1 MIKVLITGGS
11 GLVGAS
17 LLEKLSQHY
26 TLFTVGLS
34 KPALDNVHHINL
46 DLATDW
52 DTSAL
57 PDEMDIVIHLAQS
70 RHYKDFPESC
80 ENVFSVNTAST
91 LKLLNYA
98 RSANVRKFIYA
109 SSGGVYGTGEKAFTE
124 DSPLMMDEAL
134 GFYLG
139 TKLCSELIVR
149 NYSDFFDID
158 ILRFFFVYG
167 ERQPQS
173 MLIPR
178 LINSVRNGIPITLQ
192 GESGISINPIHV
204 DDVAELVS
212 KLLLLDGS
220 HTLNIAGG
228 QELSLRRISEIIGT
242 ALNCEP
248 VFGTADGAPKNLIG
262 DISQMI
268 DLLGKPSLT
277 FEQGVTK
284 LITAASN

>member
-26 TLFTVGLS
+26 ALYTVGLS
-34 KPALDNVHHINL
+34 KPSLDNVHHINL

-52 DTSAL
+52 DSSAL
-57 PDEMDIVIHLAQS
+57 PHDMDIVIHLAQS

-109 SSGGVYGTGEKAFTE
+109 SSGGVYGTGDKAFGE
-124 DSPLMMDEAL
+124 DSRLIMDEAL

-139 TKLCSELIVR
+139 TKLCSELIAR
-149 NYSDFFDID
+149 NFSGFYDVDV
-158 ILRFFFVYG
+158 LRLFFVYG
-167 ERQPQS
+167 EHQPQT

-192 GESGISINPIHV
+192 GESGIIINPIHV
-204 DDVAELVS
+204 DDVAVLVS

-220 HTLNIAGG
+220 HTLNVGG
-228 QELSLRRISEIIGT
+228 SQELSLRQISEIIGT
-242 ALNCEP
+242 GLNREP
-248 VFGTADGAPKNLIG
+248 IFEIADSTPKNLIG
-262 DISQMI
+262 DISQMV

-277 FEQGVTK
+277 FKQGIAR
-284 LITAASN
+284 LITATSN